1 MAKALLP
8 KNKVLAQIKEDL
20 DSFVGKEVTVRANKG
35 RRKVVVASGVLERTY
50 PNLFV
55 VRLADGHTVKRLS
68 YTYSDVLTEMVTVT
82 GAAAALA
89 AAKEV
94 RVSG

>member
-1 MAKALLP
+1 MAKTLLP
-8 KNKVLAQIKEDL
+8 KNKVLAQIKEHL

-35 RRKVVVASGVLERTY
+35 RRKVVVANGVLERTY

-55 VRLADGHTVKRLS
+55 VRLADAHSVKRLS

-82 GAAAALA
+82 AAAATA
-89 AAKEV
+89 AREA